1 MNTIKIQN
9 KQEPVMDAIEKNVDE
24 KIDKQ
29 NAEVNE
35 RIDLIIKLMKK

>member
-9 KQEPVMDAIEKNVDE
+9 KQEPLMDAIEKNVDK

-29 NAEVNE
+29 NAKVKE
-35 RIDLIIKLMKK
+35 RLDLIIKSMKK

>member
-9 KQEPVMDAIEKNVDE
+9 KQEPLMGAIEKNVDE

-29 NAEVNE
+29 NAEV
-35 RIDLIIKLMKK
+35 I